1 MAQAANSEFIRVEQ
15 LIKSFGNNAVVKGV
29 SFAFNKGEF
38 VSLLGP
44 SGCGKTT
51 ILRMIAGF
59 ENPTSGSILVE
70 GQDITHLK
78 PNQRQL
84 GMVFQA
90 YALFPNLNVGDNI
103 AFGLKIAGMPAA
115 ERRARVEEMLK
126 LIGLPGF
133 EKRYPYEMSGG
144 QQQRVALARA
154 IAPRPRML
162 LLDEPLSALDAKIRV
177 SLREEIRAIQLE
189 LGITT
194 IFVTHDQ
201 EEALSISDR
210 VVVMNGGNIDQLGA
224 PHEIYNKPATR
235 FVATFVGHLNTI
247 EATVAN
253 AASRQVDIDGQL
265 ITLPTLPAG
274 ASDKAPIS
282 LTLRPEVLSVGERT
296 GSDITL
302 TGTVSDVT
310 FLGSV
315 IRLRIAL
322 GRNTISLDTFNDQ
335 RSAPPARGDA
345 ITVSLASKDLLIL
358 ET

>member
-1 MAQAANSEFIRVEQ
+1 MAAFLNIEN
-15 LIKSFGNNAVVKGV
+15 LTKSFGGNAVVKGV
-29 SFAFNKGEF
+29 NFALNKGEF

-59 ENPTSGSILVE
+59 ENPSSGTIAVE
-70 GQDITHLK
+70 GQEITHLK

-103 AFGLKIAGMPAA
+103 GFGLKIAGMPN
-115 ERRARVEEMLK
+115 EQRRDRVAEMLK

-154 IAPRPRML
+154 IAPSPRML

-177 SLREEIRAIQLE
+177 SLREEIRAIQLD

-210 VVVMNGGNIDQLGA
+210 VVVMNAGNIDQFGT
-224 PHEIYNKPATR
+224 PHEIYNKPTTR
-235 FVATFVGHLNTI
+235 FAATFVGHLNTI
-247 EATVAN
+247 EATVSDAAN
-253 AASRQVDIDGQL
+253 HQVTIDGQI
-265 ITLPTLPAG
+265 ITLPSLPAD
-274 ASDKAPIS
+274 ARNNSPVS
-282 LTLRPEVLSVGERT
+282 LTLRPEVLSVGEQA

-302 TGTVSDVT
+302 KGEVSDVT

-315 IRLRIAL
+315 IRLRVIL
-322 GRNTISLDTFNDQ
+322 GKNVISLDTFNEQ
-335 RSAPPARGDA
+335 RAVPPLRGEP
-345 ITVSLASKDLLIL
+345 ITVSLSSKDLLIL
-358 ET
+358 DN